1 MKICHGGL
9 TGDAGYCSSGIS
21 NSCIL
26 KVIQERP
33 MKKYV
38 RNKIIKYASI
48 TTAITLVLSYV
59 SLKFGKYIGLH
70 HDALTIT
77 NFIISFIAIWI
88 ITNVVGLYV
97 VAYERLKRQNKEQQ

>member
-1 MKICHGGL
+1 
-9 TGDAGYCSSGIS
+9 
-21 NSCIL
+21 
-26 KVIQERP
+26 

-59 SLKFGKYIGLH
+59 TLKYGKYIGL
-70 HDALTIT
+70 ARSLTIT
-77 NFIISFIAIWI
+77 NFIIAFIAIWI

-97 VAYERLKRQNKEQQ
+97 VAYESLKRQNKEQQ

>member
-1 MKICHGGL
+1 
-9 TGDAGYCSSGIS
+9 
-21 NSCIL
+21 
-26 KVIQERP
+26 

-59 SLKFGKYIGLH
+59 SLKFGKYIGLTRS
-70 HDALTIT
+70 LTIT

-88 ITNVVGLYV
+88 ITNGVGIYV

>member
-21 NSCIL
+21 NSSIL

-59 SLKFGKYIGLH
+59 SLKFGKYPGCAAIN
-70 HDALTIT
+70 DAMDI
-77 NFIISFIAIWI
+77 NKASSVVYAI
-88 ITNVVGLYV
+88 NPEDV
-97 VAYERLKRQNKEQQ
+97 